1 MRVVQILSLVAQL
14 ATVVRGTASICQ
26 TQVDPRNIDAA
37 TRSQWCTVQ
46 INTCGTLC
54 GGVTDENTCDITSLC
69 YSCTCTSNSS
79 SPALQLYTSTIPSF
93 VCEQT
98 YSDCIAAVEDDPAA
112 QKACRVTEEQN
123 CGTLNPDTVSF
134 SASALPSKST
144 VKPTPIPQMTSQTGT
159 NTNTNTD
166 ELITSTTK
174 TVTPTP
180 TGTTTVWTTSTAS
193 SASGSAGNGTIGSG
207 SVSVSGSTM
216 GSLSSLLGV
225 TGVSSS
231 GGGGGGV
238 GGSTTA
244 STVSRTSSSK
254 TMTGTAIGTSTPS
267 TISEGDAERI
277 RIGGAWVIW
286 GVLMV
291 GGGFGVMDL

>member
-46 INTCGTLC
+46 VNTCGTLC

-79 SPALQLYTSTIPSF
+79 SPALQLYTSTIPFF

-98 YSDCIAAVEDDPAA
+98 YSDCIAAGEDDPAA
-112 QKACRVTEEQN
+112 QKVCRDIEEAN

-134 SASALPSKST
+134 SASTFPSKST
-144 VKPTPIPQMTSQTGT
+144 VKPTPVPQMTSQTGT
-159 NTNTNTD
+159 NTNTNTED
-166 ELITSTTK
+166 LITSTTK

-193 SASGSAGNGTIGSG
+193 SGLGSAGNGTMGSG
-207 SVSVSGSTM
+207 SVSVSGSAT

-225 TGVSSS
+225 TGVSS
-231 GGGGGGV
+231 
-238 GGSTTA
+238 GSTTA
-244 STVSRTSSSK
+244 LTVSRTSSSK
-254 TMTGTAIGTSTPS
+254 TVTGTAIGTSTPS
-267 TISEGDAERI
+267 TISEGGAERM
-277 RIGGAWVIW
+277 RIGGVWVIC

>member
-1 MRVVQILSLVAQL
+1 MRVVQILSLVARF
-14 ATVVRGTASICQ
+14 AMVVRGTSSICQ
-26 TQVDPRNIDAA
+26 TQIDPRSIDTA
-37 TRSQWCTVQ
+37 TRSQWCTLQ

-54 GGVTDENTCDITSLC
+54 GGVTDENICDITSLC

-79 SPALQLYTSTIPSF
+79 SPALQQYTSTIPFF
-93 VCEQT
+93 VCEQV
-98 YSDCIAAVEDDPAA
+98 YANCIAAREDDAAA
-112 QKACRVTEEQN
+112 QKACRDTEEAN
-123 CGTLNPDTVSF
+123 CGTLNPDTVF
-134 SASALPSKST
+134 SSTLTLPSKST
-144 VKPTPIPQMTSQTGT
+144 TKPTPVPQMTSQTGT
-159 NTNTNTD
+159 NTNTNTE

-193 SASGSAGNGTIGSG
+193 SGSGNGTTGSGSSSASGSAAGS
-207 SVSVSGSTM
+207 S
-216 GSLSSLLGV
+216 SSLLGV

-231 GGGGGGV
+231 SGD
-238 GGSTTA
+238 GGSGSTAA

-254 TMTGTAIGTSTPS
+254 TATGTAIGTSTPS
-267 TISEGDAERI
+267 TISEGGAERM

-291 GGGFGVMDL
+291 GGRFGVMDL

>member
-26 TQVDPRNIDAA
+26 TQVDPRNINAA
-37 TRSQWCTVQ
+37 TRSQWCTLQV
-46 INTCGTLC
+46 NTCETLC

-79 SPALQLYTSTIPSF
+79 SPALQLYTSTIPFF

-98 YSDCIAAVEDDPAA
+98 YSDCIAAGEDDPAA
-112 QKACRVTEEQN
+112 QKACRDTEEQN
-123 CGTLNPDTVSF
+123 CGTLNPDTVPF
-134 SASALPSKST
+134 SASTFPSKST

-193 SASGSAGNGTIGSG
+193 SGSGSAGNGTMGSG
-207 SVSVSGSTM
+207 SAS

-231 GGGGGGV
+231 SSGG

-254 TMTGTAIGTSTPS
+254 TVTGTAIGTSTPS
-267 TISEGDAERI
+267 TISEGGAGRM

-286 GVLMV
+286 GVLIV

>member
-1 MRVVQILSLVAQL
+1 MRVVRILSLVAQF
-14 ATVVRGTASICQ
+14 AMVVIGTSSICQ
-26 TQVDPRNIDAA
+26 TQIDPRSIDAA
-37 TRSQWCTVQ
+37 TRSQWCTLQ

-79 SPALQLYTSTIPSF
+79 SPALQLYTSTIPFF

-98 YSDCIAAVEDDPAA
+98 YSECIAAGEDDAAA
-112 QKACRVTEEQN
+112 QKACRDTEEQN
-123 CGTLNPDTVSF
+123 CGTLNPDTVSS
-134 SASALPSKST
+134 SASTLPSIST
-144 VKPTPIPQMTSQTGT
+144 TRPTPVPQFTSQTGT
-159 NTNTNTD
+159 NTNTGT
-166 ELITSTTK
+166 EGLVTSTTK

-193 SASGSAGNGTIGSG
+193 SGSGSVGNGTTGSG
-207 SVSVSGSTM
+207 SVSVSST
-216 GSLSSLLGV
+216 SLSSLLGV

-231 GGGGGGV
+231 SSSGGGGGG
-238 GGSTTA
+238 GGGTAA

-254 TMTGTAIGTSTPS
+254 TVTGTLIGTSTPS
-267 TISEGDAERI
+267 TISEGGAERMK
-277 RIGGAWVIW
+277 IGGAWVIW
-286 GVLMV
+286 GGLMV